1 MSEMLILDTEL
12 DNTTELPSVRQILQ
26 SWAARLWSWLHRQ
39 PQPEIERE
47 GSESSQNCGRGLVL

>member
-1 MSEMLILDTEL
+1 MLILDTEL
-12 DNTTELPSVRQILQ
+12 DNTSELPSVRQLLQ

-47 GSESSQNCGRGLVL
+47 DSESSQNCDRGLVL

>member
-1 MSEMLILDTEL
+1 MLILDTEL

-39 PQPEIERE
+39 PKPEIERKD
-47 GSESSQNCGRGLVL
+47 SESAQNRGRGLVL

>member
-1 MSEMLILDTEL
+1 MLILDTEL

-47 GSESSQNCGRGLVL
+47 GSESVQNRGRGLIL